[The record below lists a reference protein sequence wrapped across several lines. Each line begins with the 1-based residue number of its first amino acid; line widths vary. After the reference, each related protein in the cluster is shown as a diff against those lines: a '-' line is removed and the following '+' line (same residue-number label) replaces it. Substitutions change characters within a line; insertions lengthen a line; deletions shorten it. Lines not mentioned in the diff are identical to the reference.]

1 MGEVRGLGGGGKEMK
16 AGGGGLGI
24 EMRPMGG
31 FDDSGDHGMS
41 PVLGFL
47 QVFVSGGLKV
57 VLWKAKEELG
67 VDEEIGSLGRE
78 CGGSER
84 VGRGGEGDEGG
95 GGGIGDRNA
104 TDGRLR

>member
-1 MGEVRGLGGGGKEMK
+1 MDFTNEDGYNQL
-16 AGGGGLGI
+16 L
-24 EMRPMGG
+24 
-31 FDDSGDHGMS
+31 FDYALVGMQCSGHGMS

-67 VDEEIGSLGRE
+67 VDEEIGSFGRY

-84 VGRGGEGDEGG
+84 VGRGGEGDGGEG
-95 GGGIGDRNA
+95 A
-104 TDGRLR
+104 